1 LSRISHVHTNLV
13 EHLVTLVKNEGL
25 HVAQGQFLVTDQ
37 GVQTTGSGHHNVGV
51 GFLVGQD
58 FDVLLDR
65 STTVEDCSF
74 NVGQVLRE
82 TGVLV
87 LDLISE
93 LTGVAHDQDLALA
106 RNGLQLVKGGE
117 NEDRGFTETR
127 LGLAKN
133 IDVQNGSR
141 NANLL
146 DCWKAEPMLD
156 WVRRK
161 KKQKKKV
168 RLAMSVHPMTTSHRC
183 VGCHLPP
190 LIRSPSQYVTFK
202 SHALCGYPII
212 FCRQHEVRL
221 ARRQT

>member
-1 LSRISHVHTNLV
+1 M
-13 EHLVTLVKNEGL
+13 GL
-25 HVAQGQFLVTDQ
+25 
-37 GVQTTGSGHHNVGV
+37 
-51 GFLVGQD
+51 LVGQN
-58 FDVLLDR
+58 FDVFLDR
-65 STTVEDCSF
+65 GTTVEDRSL

-87 LDLISE
+87 LDLISK
-93 LTGVAHDQDLALA
+93 LTGVAHNQDLALA
-106 RNGLQLVKGGE
+106 RNGLQLMKGGE
-117 NEDRGFTETR
+117 NEDRGLTETG

-161 KKQKKKV
+161 KKQKKILSRNV
-168 RLAMSVHPMTTSHRC
+168 RPSHPNIKLMLGS
-183 VGCHLPP
+183 HLPP
-190 LIRSPSQYVTFK
+190 LDQTTMTAHHIQSQDF
-202 SHALCGYPII
+202 CGYPVI

-221 ARRQT
+221 TRRQT